1 MADDKENSVED
12 LEDEKQEEL
21 TGTAGQVSKDMQSM
35 AADPAFQ
42 SALDLEQDEIG
53 QAMTFVTTEI
63 TKLRTNKLNREK
75 ELAKV
80 SVSDEDIALVM
91 KELDVSKAAA
101 EKALRENQG
110 SLETTLRALIA

>member
-21 TGTAGQVSKDMQSM
+21 TGTAGQASKDMQSM

-53 QAMTFVTTEI
+53 Q
-63 TKLRTNKLNREK
+63 
-75 ELAKV
+75 
-80 SVSDEDIALVM
+80 M